1 MKKIIRTAMTGVL
14 MAAVAAHMI
23 LPAMAMQI
31 FVRDPDRKHI
41 CLEVEPTDRIEDVKQ
56 KIEEKE
62 GIPTEAFTLYFAGK
76 MLEDGNTLQD
86 YSIQKDSTLQM
97 VMDGKTVTVGFYVKP
112 AYSVTIPQ
120 EIELGDTAEISAD
133 HVVLEPGN
141 VLRVYAE
148 GEDGQFVLKQESN
161 GASLPFEIRNGEESV
176 QEGTPVLTVN
186 PDESSDGSVSLSFAQ
201 SGIAKYA
208 GNYSGTVNFRISVEE
223 SAA

>member
-1 MKKIIRTAMTGVL
+1 MKKIFRTAMTGVL

-41 CLEVEPTDRIEDVKQ
+41 YLEVEPTDRIEDVRQ

-62 GIPTEAFTLYFAGK
+62 GIPAEAFTLYFAGK

-120 EIELGDTAEISAD
+120 EIELGDMAEISAD

-148 GEDGQFVLKQESN
+148 GEDGQFSLKQESN
-161 GASLPFEIRNGEESV
+161 DAVLLFVIRNGEETI
-176 QEGTPVLTVN
+176 QEGTPVLTVD
-186 PDESSDGSVSLSFAQ
+186 PADASSGTVSLLFEQGGNAQ
-201 SGIAKYA
+201 YA
-208 GNYSGTVNFRISVEE
+208 GHYSGTVIFRMAVEE
-223 SAA
+223 TVR